1 MLTVTL
7 GISGF
12 HIIMVSKVLEVA
24 FLEVEQINS
33 KRKTL
38 SEEIILIEKKMAIE
52 LLNNKSYV
60 KELLLLT
67 ITFTFISEHTN

>member
-24 FLEVEQINS
+24 FLEVEQIKS

>member
-24 FLEVEQINS
+24 FLEVEQIKS

-38 SEEIILIEKKMAIE
+38 SEEIILIEKKNGDRIIE
-52 LLNNKSYV
+52 
-60 KELLLLT
+60 
-67 ITFTFISEHTN
+67 